1 MKRTE
6 LVQHG
11 YAILAT
17 AEDSVD
23 TALGDTAIL
32 AAELGRLRRT
42 ARLSLVL
49 GQEAVDE
56 VVEAVAKLN
65 DARRALVRAHG
76 RLSDVKD
83 RVAPGAATLAGTLGD
98 KGDSG
103 DALTPP
109 SGSIKR
115 VA

>member
-1 MKRTE
+1 MKRSE

-23 TALGDTAIL
+23 TALGDTAML
-32 AAELGRLRRT
+32 AAGLGRLRRS
-42 ARLSLVL
+42 AKLSLVL
-49 GQEAVDE
+49 GQDAVDE
-56 VVEAVAKLN
+56 VIEAVAKLN

-76 RLSDVKD
+76 RLNDVKNK
-83 RVAPGAATLAGTLGD
+83 VAPGAATLGGSLGD
-98 KGDSG
+98 KGDGG

-109 SGSIKR
+109 AASIKR

>member
-1 MKRTE
+1 MKRSE

-11 YAILAT
+11 YVVLAT

-23 TALGDTAIL
+23 TALGDTAML

-42 ARLSLVL
+42 AKLSLVL

-56 VVEAVAKLN
+56 VIEAVGRLN
-65 DARRALVRAHG
+65 DARRALVRAHN
-76 RLSDVKD
+76 RLSEVKD
-83 RVAPGAATLAGTLGD
+83 KVAPGAIHLNGSLGD
-98 KGDSG
+98 KGNPES
-103 DALTPP
+103 LTNTV
-109 SGSIKR
+109 GSIKR

>member
-1 MKRTE
+1 MKRSE
-6 LVQHG
+6 LVRHG

-23 TALGDTAIL
+23 TALGDTAVL
-32 AAELGRLRRT
+32 AAELGRLRRS
-42 ARLSLVL
+42 AKLSLVL

-56 VVEAVAKLN
+56 VVEAVGKLN
-65 DARRALVRAHG
+65 DARRALVRAHN
-76 RLSDVKD
+76 RLSEVKD
-83 RVAPGAATLAGTLGD
+83 KVAPGAIQLNGSLGD

-103 DALTPP
+103 ALTIP
-109 SGSIKR
+109 SASIKR

>member
-23 TALGDTAIL
+23 MALGDTAML
-32 AAELGRLRRT
+32 AAGLGRLRRS

-49 GQEAVDE
+49 GQDAVDE
-56 VVEAVAKLN
+56 VIEAVARLN

-76 RLSDVKD
+76 RLNEVKD
-83 RVAPGAATLAGTLGD
+83 KVAPGAVMLNGTLGD
-98 KGDSG
+98 KGDG
-103 DALTPP
+103 AGALTLPAA
-109 SGSIKR
+109 SVNT